1 MATSTIQTRVETSLK
16 EKAESLF
23 SSMGLDLTSAIRLFL
38 TQSVEQ
44 RKIPFEIKAPQ
55 NFSFDD
61 VKWEDLSQE
70 TKAAFNET
78 RDIASGKIKTVTYDT
93 AEDLIK
99 DALCAD
105 DIPEYK
111 A

>member
-38 TQSVEQ
+38 TQSVGQ
-44 RKIPFEIKAPQ
+44 RKIPFEIKAPET
-55 NFSFDD
+55 FSFDN
-61 VKWEDLSQE
+61 VKWEDLSRE
-70 TKAAFNET
+70 TKAAFQET
-78 RDIASGKIKTVTYDT
+78 RDIASGKIKPDTYDS
-93 AEDLIK
+93 AEALFK

-105 DIPEYK
+105 DTPEYK